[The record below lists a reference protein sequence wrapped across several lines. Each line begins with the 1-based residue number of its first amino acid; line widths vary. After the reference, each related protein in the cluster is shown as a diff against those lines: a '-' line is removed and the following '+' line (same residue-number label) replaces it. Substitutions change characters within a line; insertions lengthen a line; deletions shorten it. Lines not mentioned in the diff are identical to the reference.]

1 MDSLL
6 RVVLRDELISWFKN
20 KDDNISN
27 QQMPNIEKFVL
38 YLFVNVLI
46 CLIFKVYYKRN
57 NVSLLC

>member
-46 CLIFKVYYKRN
+46 YLIFKVYYKRN